1 MVSLLFEIA
10 YAPFLEDRHFIMF
23 DQRGVGLSEPALACP
38 EYVEE
43 PNEQMSQHLSMDEI
57 VATATEELGRCRDR
71 LVGEGVNLKAYT
83 SVESA
88 AEVAALRRALEYNR
102 WNLLGVSY
110 GTRLALTVMR
120 DHPEGIRSVVLD
132 STFPIQVD
140 LYASMPANADRSLS
154 LLFAACR
161 RDPECDA
168 AHPDL
173 EKVFFDLVEQL
184 DDDPVSTTITNPLTG
199 DSYDVLI
206 TGGEFV
212 GAMFTSM
219 YASDVI
225 AGVPEVIMEVAN
237 GEFGKVRL
245 LTGTFLIAD
254 DATSIGMH
262 YSVQCGEEVPF
273 TTEEKVGAGA
283 AAYPWLS
290 ADFDNTPIFAMCDA
304 WDVGQPRPIE
314 NEPVFSDI
322 PTLIL
327 AGEYDPV
334 TPPEWGGMVADDLE
348 RSYYYEFPGLGHGVS
363 LSADCPLEITIAF
376 LRTPGLAPDSS
387 CIGELGAPEFAAVGA
402 EITLEPYTSDL
413 GFNTVVPAGWNE
425 ISPGT
430 FAAPGIGKASIT
442 FLAIP
447 GVSPE
452 QFLAVLASQL
462 GLDDPDGL
470 VADRVTKSFTWG
482 MYELALETET
492 LDMAFVKDGE
502 TSYLVM
508 LESFAD
514 RDRYYSEVLV
524 PALEAFALA
533 E

>member
-1 MVSLLFEIA
+1 
-10 YAPFLEDRHFIMF
+10 
-23 DQRGVGLSEPALACP
+23 
-38 EYVEE
+38 
-43 PNEQMSQHLSMDEI
+43 
-57 VATATEELGRCRDR
+57 
-71 LVGEGVNLKAYT
+71 
-83 SVESA
+83 
-88 AEVAALRRALEYNR
+88 
-102 WNLLGVSY
+102 
-110 GTRLALTVMR
+110 
-120 DHPEGIRSVVLD
+120 
-132 STFPIQVD
+132 
-140 LYASMPANADRSLS
+140 MPANADRSLS

-245 LTGTFLIAD
+245 LMGTFLIAD

-314 NEPVFSDI
+314 N
-322 PTLIL
+322 
-327 AGEYDPV
+327 
-334 TPPEWGGMVADDLE
+334 
-348 RSYYYEFPGLGHGVS
+348 
-363 LSADCPLEITIAF
+363 
-376 LRTPGLAPDSS
+376 
-387 CIGELGAPEFAAVGA
+387 
-402 EITLEPYTSDL
+402 
-413 GFNTVVPAGWNE
+413 
-425 ISPGT
+425 
-430 FAAPGIGKASIT
+430 
-442 FLAIP
+442 
-447 GVSPE
+447 
-452 QFLAVLASQL
+452 
-462 GLDDPDGL
+462 
-470 VADRVTKSFTWG
+470 
-482 MYELALETET
+482 
-492 LDMAFVKDGE
+492 
-502 TSYLVM
+502 
-508 LESFAD
+508 
-514 RDRYYSEVLV
+514 
-524 PALEAFALA
+524 
-533 E
+533 